1 MAEQATVGE
10 GIGILGS
17 NAFAVYFCMV
27 SSANANWETSISY
40 DIIQQWT
47 KLSRVTISGSI
58 KMLAAQ
64 GLIKPHRRFSAST
77 IYTISKPSELMNSPL
92 VNLVN
97 YISLTNV
104 LLTTTLLIN
113 DSNSIVKSTVGEL
126 MDYSSKPSVLM
137 GNGRFDLADAQAL
150 IMTLTGWARIPGNP
164 DQATHA
170 LGAVVDLH
178 DRHKDDTLEYLRP
191 YWLEFKKRYPRS
203 THIFWLTDW
212 AVQGTIPAA
221 KGEPKKS
228 SGPTVEELYPTF
240 SASEL
245 K

>member
-10 GIGILGS
+10 SIGILGC
-17 NAFAVYFCMV
+17 NTFAVYVCMIA
-27 SSANANWETSISY
+27 SADANWETSISY

-58 KMLAAQ
+58 KMLTAL
-64 GLIKPHRRFSAST
+64 GLIRPRRRFSAST
-77 IYTISKPSELMNSPL
+77 IYAISKPSELMSGPL

-126 MDYSSKPSVLM
+126 MDYSSKPSVLT

-178 DRHKDDTLEYLRP
+178 DKHGENTLEYLRP
-191 YWLEFKKRYPRS
+191 YWETFRQRYPRS

-212 AVQGTIPAA
+212 AVQGTMPAA
-221 KGEPKKS
+221 KGEPQKS